1 MKAILHVSLVSLFL
15 LFSGCATKQPIH
27 TSTPYLITLKTPQMA
42 FSDTGFINQGDAYT
56 QLQIFSAGAL
66 LLNLE
71 MAQSI
76 CLDGTC
82 LDKSDFNQRFFGT
95 KHYETMMSDIVHQRA
110 IYEGK
115 NRVEIENGFVQEIDL
130 SDVKI
135 HYRVEKGNVTFKES
149 VYGILIR
156 LKPLQ

>member
-1 MKAILHVSLVSLFL
+1 MKTILHVNLFFLFL

-42 FSDTGFINQGDAYT
+42 FSDTGFINEGDAYT
-56 QLQIFSAGAL
+56 QLQIFSTGAL

-71 MAQSI
+71 MEQRI

-82 LDKSDFNQRFFGT
+82 LEKSDFNQRFFGT
-95 KHYETMMSDIVHQRA
+95 KHYETLLSDIVHQRA
-110 IYEGK
+110 LYEGK
-115 NRVEIENGFVQEIDL
+115 NRIEIDNGFVQEIGL
-130 SDVKI
+130 SDAKI
-135 HYRVEKGNVTFKES
+135 SYRVEKGNVTFKES
-149 VYGILIR
+149 VHGILIR